1 MNRKWK
7 LCLIGL
13 GITAGHTV
21 LSLLLFF
28 ELWSLLESG
37 KGFVLSGPI
46 WKLIVHGAMAA
57 LSAPWA
63 YIFKDQSVFIMF
75 ANGITWAIVI
85 IGLAELIKKK
95 KEATGGLTT
104 N

>member
-1 MNRKWK
+1 M
-7 LCLIGL
+7 
-13 GITAGHTV
+13 
-21 LSLLLFF
+21 
-28 ELWSLLESG
+28 
-37 KGFVLSGPI
+37 
-46 WKLIVHGAMAA
+46 HGTMAA

>member
-1 MNRKWK
+1 MNKKLK

-37 KGFVLSGPI
+37 KGFVFSGTV
-46 WKLIVHGAMAA
+46 WRLIVHGTMAA

-63 YIFKDQSVFIMF
+63 YVFKDQSVFIMF
-75 ANGITWAIVI
+75 ANGTTWAVVI
-85 IGLAELIKKK
+85 LGLAELIKRRKR
-95 KEATGGLTT
+95 ATSGLTT